1 MLTDYL
7 SEKQV
12 LIEGKPRG
20 GGVLPWEPVY
30 LTTSIL
36 ECILECTHK
45 QERGVIATFLS
56 FLKYI
61 ESELV
66 REIDRCGI
74 DLIKKI
80 RNYHENIKSWVDNN
94 KLWGDAKEKEQEISS
109 LNKTLKE
116 HHAPNQKF
124 TVLKNMKNTK
134 LANQGQIK

>member
-80 RNYHENIKSWVDNN
+80 LIFAKSGVWGFRNNATILLLYIYCSYMYAILLRHK
-94 KLWGDAKEKEQEISS
+94 
-109 LNKTLKE
+109 
-116 HHAPNQKF
+116 
-124 TVLKNMKNTK
+124 
-134 LANQGQIK
+134 